1 MVVSRRSFI
10 KRGSLLVLTAGVSLG
25 LADPIYGRGAEG
37 NNSPTQEPRTD
48 NTPAPFNYAKATFS
62 PHVDTIFRVHYP
74 NSSKVLTT
82 TLVSISDVGPKPD
95 RPEAGRECFVLR
107 FRGIETLRQNTYL
120 VEHAVLGRFDLFLTP
135 AGKNKQGVYYEAV
148 INRLNA

>member
-25 LADPIYGRGAEG
+25 FADRVYGRDAES
-37 NNSPTQEPRTD
+37 SPTHDNLTATD

-62 PHVDTIFRVHYP
+62 PHVGTIFRVYYP
-74 NSSKVLTT
+74 NSSYAVTT
-82 TLVSISDVGPKPD
+82 TLISISDIGPKPD
-95 RPEAGRECFVLR
+95 RTQAGRECFVLK
-107 FRGIETLRQNTYL
+107 FRGTETLRQNTYQ

-135 AGKNKQGVYYEAV
+135 AGKNKQGVYHEAV
-148 INRLNA
+148 INRLN